1 MLFLHP
7 VAWAGH
13 GKGSVAKVTALANN
27 ATSLIPERLTMR
39 TLISLACLAALGGC
53 AIIVTPDGGDMQF
66 HSAFSSESAVD
77 GNGMPAR
84 DERVIATL
92 PRLQVDGPMQVEVR
106 VGPAAS
112 IVVEADANL
121 LPLIHTDA
129 RGDTLRIW
137 SDRVRSKNPIHITY
151 TVPSLSGVTENGSGR
166 VSAVGLAGAPLE
178 VNLNGSGLVQLAGN
192 VDRFDAKVN
201 GSGHVDAGRL
211 RSASATLTVNGS
223 GNLVAGEVRGEHA
236 SVSVHGSG
244 KVQAWGAVRSLTVRM
259 TGSGN
264 ADLDRLVSEQA
275 DLASTGSGGIGADV
289 RRNLVA
295 QGNASGMIRVHGNPA
310 QRSISGKSVQLID

>member
-1 MLFLHP
+1 
-7 VAWAGH
+7 
-13 GKGSVAKVTALANN
+13 
-27 ATSLIPERLTMR
+27 MR

-53 AIIVTPDGGDMQF
+53 AIIVTPDGNDMQF
-66 HSAFSSESAVD
+66 HSAFSSTSAVD

-92 PRLQVDGPMQVEVR
+92 PRLQVDGSMQVDVR

-112 IVVEADANL
+112 VVVEADANL

-137 SDRVRSKNPIHITY
+137 SDSIRSKNPVHIIY
-151 TVPSLSGVTENGSGR
+151 TVPTLTGVTENGSGR

-178 VNLNGSGLVQLAGN
+178 VSLNGSGLVQLAGSI
-192 VDRFDAKVN
+192 DRLDAKVN

-211 RSASATLTVNGS
+211 RSSSAMLTVNGS

-236 SVSVHGSG
+236 TVSVHGSG
-244 KVQAWGAVRSLTVRM
+244 KVQAWGAVRSLTVRV

-264 ADLDRLVSEQA
+264 AELDRLVSDQA
-275 DLASTGSGGIGADV
+275 DLASTGSGAIGVDV
-289 RRNLVA
+289 RRNVLA
-295 QGNASGMIRVHGNPA
+295 QANASGLIRVHGNPA